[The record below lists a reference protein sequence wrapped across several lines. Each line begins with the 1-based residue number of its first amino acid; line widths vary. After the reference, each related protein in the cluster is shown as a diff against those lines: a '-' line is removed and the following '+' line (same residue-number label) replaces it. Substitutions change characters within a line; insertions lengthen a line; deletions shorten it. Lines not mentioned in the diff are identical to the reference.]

1 MQVPSNPPDQSRLP
15 DAPTENQP
23 AQSSPKASGITLS
36 RRQLRGLIVLLIF
49 NVLVLIGM
57 AGLALREPMVQLVQ
71 VLITPPSA
79 PLATRTLMPTATPL
93 PSPTPTA
100 TPISPFGGGGAIA
113 FTLRRNGNS
122 DIYAVNADDK
132 QLIRLV
138 SNPADDR
145 DPAISPDGQELA
157 FASHRDGN
165 WDVYRLDFVSGVV
178 ARLTLSTTYD
188 GAPAWSPD
196 GKQIVFESY
205 RDNNLDL
212 YTMDRDGSNVKRL
225 TKDPAPD
232 TSPAWS
238 PDGKSIAFA
247 SYRNGNKDIYLL
259 PLDLA
264 DPESDLANLTNTPD
278 RDEDHPAWSPDG
290 TQLAYTS
297 GRPGDQLIYVNTFD
311 LKFKSLQEAD
321 VGLFG
326 QGSEPAWSPDSK
338 AIIFTYHRADRDVLI
353 GANLGGWGLAQEAF
367 GGREFIGHPAW
378 GSKLIP
384 AEAIAR
390 SVAEAPLKSP
400 PLYTEVVSPTAK
412 GQPQYAFVQLENV
425 DPPGQLL
432 SDAVDDS
439 FRALRARVLVETG
452 YDYLELVGNTFRPMN
467 HIPRDGQS
475 RRSYHVAGRA
485 VDINQGPFQ
494 QDGNRTVIV
503 REDIGNITYWRVYIK
518 AKAQD
523 GTLGEPLREAPWN
536 LATGTDSG
544 GAPMTTVP
552 SGYYVDFTTLA
563 NDYGWQR
570 VRAIW
575 RWRSYYPDVEWWH
588 FQKTDGLPWWEAM
601 KQVYKESD
609 IIASYGPYP
618 GGDF

>member
-1 MQVPSNPPDQSRLP
+1 MQAPSNPPNQAQTP
-15 DAPTENQP
+15 DAPTEIQP
-23 AQSSPKASGITLS
+23 VKAAHSGGLTLS
-36 RRQLRGLIVLLIF
+36 RRQVRGLIVLVIF
-49 NVLVLIGM
+49 NVLILIGLAM
-57 AGLALREPMVQLVQ
+57 LALREPMVQLVQ
-71 VLITPPSA
+71 VLVTPPSS
-79 PLATRTLMPTATPL
+79 PLATRTLLPTSTPT
-93 PSPTPTA
+93 PPPTPTP
-100 TPISPFGGGGAIA
+100 TPVDPFGGGGAIA

-138 SNPADDR
+138 SHPADDG
-145 DPAISPDGQELA
+145 DPAISPDGRELA

-165 WDVYRLDFVSGVV
+165 WDVYRLNFVSGLVS
-178 ARLTLSTTYD
+178 RLTLTNTYD

-196 GKQIVFESY
+196 GRYIVFESY
-205 RDNNLDL
+205 RDGNLDL
-212 YTMDRDGSNVKRL
+212 YRMDRDGGNVSRL
-225 TKDPAPD
+225 TQNPAPD

-259 PLDLA
+259 PLDLP

-278 RDEDHPAWSPDG
+278 RDEDHPAWSPNG

-378 GSKLIP
+378 GPQLIP
-384 AEAIAR
+384 QEAIER
-390 SVAEAPLKSP
+390 SAAEAPLKSP
-400 PLYTEVVSPTAK
+400 PLYTEVVSPTEK
-412 GQPQYAFVQLENV
+412 GQPPYVFVRLENV
-425 DPPGQLL
+425 QPPGQML

-452 YDYLELVGNTFRPMN
+452 YDYLDLVGNTFRPMN

-518 AKAQD
+518 TKAQD

-544 GAPMTTVP
+544 GAPMATIP
-552 SGYYVDFTTLA
+552 AGYYVDFTTLA

-601 KQVYKESD
+601 EQVYKEAD

>member
-1 MQVPSNPPDQSRLP
+1 M
-15 DAPTENQP
+15 
-23 AQSSPKASGITLS
+23 
-36 RRQLRGLIVLLIF
+36 
-49 NVLVLIGM
+49 
-57 AGLALREPMVQLVQ
+57 LALREPMVQLVQ
-71 VLITPPSA
+71 VLVTPPFA
-79 PLATRTLMPTATPL
+79 PLATRTLLPTPTATS
-93 PSPTPTA
+93 SPTPTP
-100 TPISPFGGGGAIA
+100 TPISPFGGGGAVA

-122 DIYAVNADDK
+122 DIYAVNADDRQ

-145 DPAISPDGQELA
+145 DPAISPDGRELA

-165 WDVYRLDFVSGVV
+165 WEIYRMDFISGVTT
-178 ARLTLSTTYD
+178 RLTFSTTYEA
-188 GAPAWSPD
+188 APAWSPD
-196 GKQIVFESY
+196 GKQLVFESY

-212 YTMDRDGSNVKRL
+212 YVMNRDGSDVQRL

-247 SYRNGNKDIYLL
+247 SYRNGNKDIFLL
-259 PLDLA
+259 PLDA
-264 DPESDLANLTNTPD
+264 PDPEGDLANLTNTPD
-278 RDEDHPAWSPDG
+278 RDEDHPAWSANG

-367 GGREFIGHPAW
+367 GGREFIGHPSW
-378 GSKLIP
+378 GAQLIP
-384 AEAIAR
+384 TEAISR
-390 SVAEAPLKSP
+390 SVAEAPLKAP

-412 GQPQYAFVQLENV
+412 GQPPYAFVQMENI
-425 DPPGQLL
+425 DPPGQIL

-439 FRALRARVLVETG
+439 FRAMRARVLVATG
-452 YDYLELVGNTFRPMN
+452 YDYLDLVGNTFRPMN

-503 REDIGNITYWRVYIK
+503 REDIGGVTYWRVYIK
-518 AKAQD
+518 AKVQD

-536 LATGTDSG
+536 LVVGTGTG
-544 GAPMTTVP
+544 GAPMVTIP
-552 SGYYVDFTTLA
+552 PGYYVDFTTLA
-563 NDYGWQR
+563 NDYGWER
-570 VRAIW
+570 VRAIYG
-575 RWRSYYPDVEWWH
+575 WRSYYPDVEWWH
-588 FQKTDGLPWWEAM
+588 FQKTDGLTWWQAM
-601 KQVYKESD
+601 EQVYKESD

-618 GGDF
+618 GRDN